1 MKNILKLSV
10 LTLLLSINLFARSL
24 DDIKASGEIIIA
36 VYENFPP
43 YSFVENDEPKGIDID
58 LGKKIAESLDVKPI
72 FNFAATTGENL
83 ADDLRANIWKGN
95 LVHKNKAD
103 IMLRVPYDYDYMRLT
118 DKSTGALQND
128 LVTIKSPYQS
138 EKWIIATH
146 KETIPKINTLA
157 IFAYQTVGVEV
168 DTLPD
173 LHLSAFANG
182 ILRKN
187 IKHYTKFEEAM
198 KDFKDG
204 KIDSI
209 AGLRSQL
216 EYLLDYKNNQ
226 DKYYLTENIPQMKS
240 HWDIA
245 IAASSN
251 YKDLSYHIDN
261 VINDAY
267 SNNEIKELFNRYGID
282 YLVPIARAVQ

>member
-1 MKNILKLSV
+1 MQNFLKLSV
-10 LTLLLSINLFARSL
+10 FTLLVSINLFARSL

-43 YSFVENDEPKGIDID
+43 YSFMQNDEPKGIDIE
-58 LGKKIAESLDVKPI
+58 LGKRIAESLDVKPK
-72 FNFAATTGENL
+72 FNFAATTGESL
-83 ADDLRANIWKGN
+83 ADDLRINIWKGN
-95 LVHKNKAD
+95 TVHKNKAD
-103 IMLRVPYDYDYMRLT
+103 IMLRVPYDYDYLRLT

-138 EKWIIATH
+138 EKWIVATH

-182 ILRKN
+182 LLRKN
-187 IKHYTKFEEAM
+187 IKHYTKFDEAI
-198 KDFKDG
+198 KDFKEG
-204 KIDSI
+204 KIDLI
-209 AGLRSQL
+209 TGLKSQL

-226 DKYYLTENIPQMKS
+226 DKYYFSENIPQMKS
-240 HWDIA
+240 QWDIGV
-245 IAASSN
+245 AASSN

-261 VINDAY
+261 LINDAY
-267 SNNEIKELFNRYGID
+267 SNNQLKEIFGSFNVE
-282 YLVPIARAVQ
+282 YLPPISKTQ

>member
-1 MKNILKLSV
+1 MQNFLKLFV
-10 LTLLLSINLFARSL
+10 LTLLISLNLNARSI

-43 YSFVENDEPKGIDID
+43 YSFMQNDEPKGIDVE
-58 LGKKIAESLDVKPI
+58 LGKKIADSLDVKPK
-72 FNFAATTGENL
+72 FNFAATTGESL
-83 ADDLRANIWKGN
+83 ADDLRSNIWKGN
-95 LVHKNKAD
+95 TVHKNKAD
-103 IMLRVPYDYDYMRLT
+103 IMLRVPYDYDYLRLT

-146 KETIPKINTLA
+146 KEIIPKINTLA

-173 LHLSAFANG
+173 LHLSGFANG

-187 IKHYTKFEEAM
+187 IKHYTKFDEAI
-198 KDFKDG
+198 KDFKEG

-209 AGLRSQL
+209 AGLKSQL
-216 EYLLDYKNNQ
+216 EYLLDYKNNT
-226 DKYYLTENIPQMKS
+226 DKYLLTENIPQMKS
-240 HWDIA
+240 QWDIA

-261 VINDAY
+261 VINDSF
-267 SNNEIKELFNRYGID
+267 SNGEIKEIFNSYGVD
-282 YLVPIARAVQ
+282 YLIPMSKAQ

>member
-1 MKNILKLSV
+1 MQNFLKLSV

-138 EKWIIATH
+138 EKWIIATN
-146 KETIPKINTLA
+146 KKVIPEINTLGV
-157 IFAYQTVGVEV
+157 FAYHTIGVEV

-173 LHLSAFANG
+173 LHLSGFG
-182 ILRKN
+182 RGLITKN
-187 IKHYTKFEEAM
+187 VKHYTKMSEIIE
-198 KDFKDG
+198 DFKNG
-204 KIDSI
+204 KLDAV
-209 AGLRSQL
+209 AGLKSQL
-216 EYLLDYKNNQ
+216 EFLLDYKNNK
-226 DKYYLTENIPQMKS
+226 DKYYLTSDIPQMKS
-240 HWDIA
+240 QWDIGV
-245 IAASSN
+245 AASSN

-261 VINDAY
+261 LINDAY
-267 SNNEIKELFNRYGID
+267 SNNQLKEIFGSFNVE
-282 YLVPIARAVQ
+282 YLPPISKTQ

>member
-1 MKNILKLSV
+1 MKNILKLSL
-10 LTLLLSINLFARSL
+10 LTLFISINLFSRSIE
-24 DDIKASGEIIIA
+24 DIKASGEIIIA

-43 YSFVENDEPKGIDID
+43 YSFMQNDEPKGIDIE
-58 LGKKIAESLDVKPI
+58 LGKKIADSLDVKPK
-72 FNFAATTGENL
+72 FNFAATTGESL
-83 ADDLRANIWKGN
+83 ADDLRTNIWKGN
-95 LVHKNKAD
+95 TVHKNKAD
-103 IMLRVPYDYDYMRLT
+103 IMLRIPYDYDYMRLT

-146 KETIPKINTLA
+146 KETIPKINTLG

-182 ILRKN
+182 LLRKN
-187 IKHYTKFEEAM
+187 IKHYTKFEEAI
-198 KDFKDG
+198 KDFKEG

-209 AGLRSQL
+209 AGLKSQL

-226 DKYYLTENIPQMKS
+226 DKYYLTQNIPQMKS
-240 HWDIA
+240 QWDIA

-261 VINDAY
+261 IINDAY
-267 SNNEIKELFNRYGID
+267 SNNQIKEIFESFKVD
-282 YLVPIARAVQ
+282 YLPPLSKTQ

>member
-1 MKNILKLSV
+1 MQNFLKLSV
-10 LTLLLSINLFARSL
+10 FTLLVSINLFARSL

-43 YSFVENDEPKGIDID
+43 YSFMQNDEPKGIDIE
-58 LGKKIAESLDVKPI
+58 LGKRIAESLDVKPK
-72 FNFAATTGENL
+72 FNFAATTGESL
-83 ADDLRANIWKGN
+83 ADDLRINIWKGN
-95 LVHKNKAD
+95 TVHKNKAD
-103 IMLRVPYDYDYMRLT
+103 IMLRVPYDYDYLRLT

-138 EKWIIATH
+138 EKWIVATH
-146 KETIPKINTLA
+146 KEIIPKINTLA

-182 ILRKN
+182 LLRKN
-187 IKHYTKFEEAM
+187 IKHYIKFEEAI
-198 KDFKDG
+198 KDFKEG

-209 AGLRSQL
+209 TGLKSQL

-226 DKYYLTENIPQMKS
+226 DKYYFSENIPQMKS
-240 HWDIA
+240 QWDIGV
-245 IAASSN
+245 AASSN

-261 VINDAY
+261 LINDAY
-267 SNNEIKELFNRYGID
+267 SNNQLKEIFGSFNVE
-282 YLVPIARAVQ
+282 YLPPISKTQ

>member
-1 MKNILKLSV
+1 MKNILKLSL
-10 LTLLLSINLFARSL
+10 LTLFISINLFARSIE
-24 DDIKASGEIIIA
+24 DIKASGEIIIA

-43 YSFVENDEPKGIDID
+43 YSFMQNDEPKGIDIE
-58 LGKKIAESLDVKPI
+58 LGKKIADSLDVKPK
-72 FNFAATTGENL
+72 FNFAATTGESL
-83 ADDLRANIWKGN
+83 ADDLRTNIWKGN
-95 LVHKNKAD
+95 TVHKNKAD
-103 IMLRVPYDYDYMRLT
+103 IMLRIPYDYDYMRLT

-146 KETIPKINTLA
+146 KETIPKINTLG

-182 ILRKN
+182 LLRKN
-187 IKHYTKFEEAM
+187 IKHYTKFEEAI
-198 KDFKDG
+198 KDFKEG

-209 AGLRSQL
+209 AGLKSQL

-226 DKYYLTENIPQMKS
+226 DKYYLTQNIPQMKS
-240 HWDIA
+240 QWDIA

-261 VINDAY
+261 LINEAY
-267 SNNEIKELFNRYGID
+267 SNNQIKEIFESFKVD
-282 YLVPIARAVQ
+282 YLPPLSKSQ

>member
-1 MKNILKLSV
+1 MQNFLKLSV
-10 LTLLLSINLFARSL
+10 FTLLVSINLFARSL

-43 YSFVENDEPKGIDID
+43 YSFMQNDEPKGIDIE
-58 LGKKIAESLDVKPI
+58 LGKRIAESLDVKPK
-72 FNFAATTGENL
+72 FNFAATTGESL
-83 ADDLRANIWKGN
+83 ADDLRINIWKGN
-95 LVHKNKAD
+95 TVHKNKAD
-103 IMLRVPYDYDYMRLT
+103 IMLRVPYDYDYLRLT

-138 EKWIIATH
+138 EKWIVATH

-182 ILRKN
+182 LLRKN
-187 IKHYTKFEEAM
+187 IKHYTKFDEAI
-198 KDFKDG
+198 KDFKEG

-209 AGLRSQL
+209 TGLKSQL

-226 DKYYLTENIPQMKS
+226 DKYYFSENIPQMKS
-240 HWDIA
+240 QWDIGV
-245 IAASSN
+245 AASSN

-261 VINDAY
+261 LINDAY
-267 SNNEIKELFNRYGID
+267 SNNQLKEIFGSFNVE
-282 YLVPIARAVQ
+282 YLPPISKTQ